1 LHAPILTLPG
11 RIVTAKCAECAKIIL
26 SAQFAGSVLTVE
38 TRWRFCA
45 QRFIGFPL

>member
-11 RIVTAKCAECAKIIL
+11 RIETAKCAECAKIIL
-26 SAQFAGSVLTVE
+26 PAHFAVE